1 MLVRGVYMH
10 PWHNMFLC
18 AAMTKADID
27 ETITAAEAAFRAVVA
42 RRDTLEPHP
51 MLVAMAAALAG

>member
-1 MLVRGVYMH
+1 MRDVYMH
-10 PWHNMFLC
+10 PRHNMFLC
-18 AAMTKADID
+18 AAMTKADTD

-42 RRDTLEPHP
+42 RRDILAPHP